1 MEKVLL
7 GSFCGAGVVR
17 ASFLQ
22 GATKS
27 VLGALVLLRQT
38 NRNACPIGMR
48 WVRPTNLNALREHR
62 CRELSVVAPP
72 GSGWRVASKK
82 RLAWVP
88 QDRSD
93 RSGFSESRVRSVLR
107 ALAKRDIT
115 VPTGQ

>member
-48 WVRPTNLNALREHR
+48 WVRPTNLNACESIAAASFRLWLRQ
-62 CRELSVVAPP
+62 VAAGASQVRN
-72 GSGWRVASKK
+72 GSH
-82 RLAWVP
+82 
-88 QDRSD
+88 
-93 RSGFSESRVRSVLR
+93 GFLR
-107 ALAKRDIT
+107 IARTALAFQKVECVAFYALLPNVTSLFRRDS
-115 VPTGQ
+115 